1 MDLDEYISK
10 LKSESATPGGGSAAA
25 ITSMF
30 SASLNSMAS
39 LLSIGRKKLE
49 VYRKQ
54 FENIS
59 GDSGIIIENLRK
71 LSREDED
78 SFQGIMNALHIDKE
92 DPGRRNALDMAI
104 KRSISVSW
112 RIAGISMENLNNSL
126 FLCIY
131 GNKNLIT
138 DSISA
143 AYLSYTAIH
152 TSVNNIKINLKLQKD
167 MEYRYGEMAKLN
179 LFMEAVENSMN
190 SIREIERGL

>member
-10 LKSESATPGGGSAAA
+10 LKNESATPGGGSAAA

-39 LLSIGRKKLE
+39 LLSIGKKKLE
-49 VYRKQ
+49 MHRKN

-59 GDSGIIIENLRK
+59 GDSEEIIEKLRK
-71 LSREDED
+71 LSNDDED
-78 SFQGIMNALHIDKE
+78 SFQGIMDALHIDKS
-92 DPGRRNALDMAI
+92 DPKRRNALDTAI
-104 KRSISVSW
+104 KKSISVSW
-112 RIAGISMENLNNSL
+112 KIAGISMENLNNAL
-126 FLCIY
+126 FLCVH

-143 AYLSYTAIH
+143 AYMSYTAIH

-167 MEYRYGEMAKLN
+167 EDYRYEEMVKLN
-179 LFMEAVENSMN
+179 LFMETVEDSMN